1 MTQENKQLKAENKQL
16 KAENKK
22 LHEQKQAALGRLDK
36 ADACSADV
44 TNMQRK
50 VTEARDRQG
59 KLTRENKQLKADNK
73 KLTEGRHEELRSYIR
88 RLQELG
94 RHYDLS

>member
-1 MTQENKQLKAENKQL
+1 
-16 KAENKK
+16 
-22 LHEQKQAALGRLDK
+22 
-36 ADACSADV
+36 
-44 TNMQRK
+44 MQRK